1 VSAPHHLSSPPGF
14 RLPELRDVTEG
25 VGAEVLEP
33 VTLESTYHDTPDLR
47 LARGGVILRH
57 RSDDGWVVRFEPH
70 EAPSSAPGTTQTA
83 RGEHRFDGDP
93 ASPPDAALELL
104 RALVRTEKVA
114 PVAKLRT
121 RRRRTELH
129 DELGKTLGTVTDD
142 EVSVLKGRRV
152 AARFRELEVD
162 VYDGAPDA
170 LADAVAGRLRTAGAG
185 PPDPTPKVVRAL
197 GWSAL
202 EPPDV
207 SGIARLGPS
216 PSAGDVVRAA
226 LAASVAQLIER
237 DPGVR
242 LGEDPEDVHQARV
255 ATRRLRSNLRT
266 FRAILDREWTKPLR
280 DRLRSFGQDLGAVR
294 DTEVLSDRLRDRVD
308 HLSAEDRDVAKR
320 MLNRLHERWDTARH
334 ALQDTLRSA
343 EYTRLLDDVVD
354 GARDPAL
361 LPEADGP
368 ATEVLP
374 PLVGRLWKHVK
385 KAVEELDDDPPDE
398 ALHEVRKRARHC
410 RYAAESMT
418 PVIGKPAKAFARAM
432 KDLQDVLGEHQDAV
446 VAERWLREVASE
458 SDGAET
464 FVAGQLA
471 SLERA
476 EIERTRAAWPE
487 AWRKAS
493 RKRLR
498 QWF

>member
-1 VSAPHHLSSPPGF
+1 MRSA
-14 RLPELRDVTEG
+14 
-25 VGAEVLEP
+25 
-33 VTLESTYHDTPDLR
+33 
-47 LARGGVILRH
+47 
-57 RSDDGWVVRFEPH
+57 
-70 EAPSSAPGTTQTA
+70 
-83 RGEHRFDGDP
+83 
-93 ASPPDAALELL
+93 
-104 RALVRTEKVA
+104 KVA

-121 RRRRTELH
+121 RRRRIELH
-129 DELGKTLGTVTDD
+129 DELGKTLGTITDD

-162 VYDGAPDA
+162 VYDNAPDA

-185 PPDPTPKVVRAL
+185 PPDPTPKIVRAL

-207 SGIARLGPS
+207 SSIARLGPS
-216 PSAGDVVRAA
+216 PSAADVVRTA

-255 ATRRLRSNLRT
+255 ATRRIRSNLRT
-266 FRAILDREWTKPLR
+266 FRDLFEPEWTKSLR
-280 DRLRSFGQDLGAVR
+280 DRLRSLGQDLGAVR

-308 HLSAEDRDVAKR
+308 HLSSEDRDIAKR
-320 MLNRLHERWDTARH
+320 MLSRLHERWDVARH
-334 ALQDTLRSA
+334 ALQDTLRTD
-343 EYTRLLDDVVD
+343 EYTKLLDDLVD
-354 GARDPAL
+354 AAREPAL
-361 LPEADGP
+361 LPQADGP
-368 ATEVLP
+368 ASEALP
-374 PLVGRLWKHVK
+374 PLLQRPWNHVK

-398 ALHEVRKRARHC
+398 ALLAVWQRARHG
-410 RYAAESMT
+410 RDAGET
-418 PVIGKPAKAFARAM
+418 VPPVFANPATACPRAM

-446 VAERWLREVASE
+446 VAEQWLRDLASE

-471 SLERA
+471 SVERA